1 MNLPKVLFL
10 TSTVLH
16 IRRPSVLYHSHS
28 TPDDTQI
35 QTVCRQQKSET
46 EKGKSFI
53 SRTRIIVCLCVCVC
67 VHPWVCVWIRIK
79 LYLCLS
85 RKREQ
90 FDVNVLVLWHNVISA
105 VTRLWCKPQVSGNWG
120 NRRKRAR
127 NRQSGGYTICLA
139 ASRISVAQYLFT
151 WFSALL
157 TTFSTLW
164 FLRSYSLNCSAGC
177 LHWNVGEREDRKW
190 NEGHVDSMC
199 TILSFAWIYFQ
210 GLKAIV
216 LMAAFPPE
224 YIFFYLT
231 LILQICNNTKS
242 HFKNM

>member
-1 MNLPKVLFL
+1 MWTFWCCDTMWYLQWPKNWL
-10 TSTVLH
+10 
-16 IRRPSVLYHSHS
+16 R
-28 TPDDTQI
+28 
-35 QTVCRQQKSET
+35 
-46 EKGKSFI
+46 
-53 SRTRIIVCLCVCVC
+53 
-67 VHPWVCVWIRIK
+67 
-79 LYLCLS
+79 
-85 RKREQ
+85 
-90 FDVNVLVLWHNVISA
+90 
-105 VTRLWCKPQVSGNWG
+105 CKQQVSGSWG

-157 TTFSTLW
+157 TTFSTLL

-190 NEGHVDSMC
+190 NEGHVDSMW

-216 LMAAFPPE
+216 LMAAFLPE

-231 LILQICNNTKS
+231 LKLQICNNTKS
-242 HFKNM
+242 HFENIQELLLLWIICTCLHLGWNLCILIILSLNHVIFYCTLIVYD